1 MHSFNEKGE
10 VDEALERLLIE
21 YGPLIDRA
29 VAFVCRRYRFT
40 PDEAD
45 EFRSLVNQKLVDD
58 DGAVLRAFRG
68 NSTMATYLSSVIQ
81 HRAMD
86 YCNHLWGKWR
96 ASAEAERLGPLAV
109 ALEQLLY
116 RDGYTLDEALPI
128 LAAKHEGVTRASLH
142 ALAET
147 IPPRAPR
154 HREVPLEEGEAFART
169 GIESVEER
177 VVADERRRLAQHV
190 SALVSAELA
199 KIPDDD
205 LLVLQLRFEQEMTVP
220 QIARMLGRE
229 QKPLYRMIEKR
240 EREIGRGLERAGVRA
255 RDVLDLI
262 GHGESFLAFCFGNRR
277 PRPSIPG
284 DEKVVAQPEDLP

>member
-1 MHSFNEKGE
+1 M
-10 VDEALERLLIE
+10 DERLEQLLIE
-21 YGPLIDRA
+21 YRPLIERV

-45 EFRSLVNQKLVDD
+45 EFRSRVNFKLVDD

-68 NSTMATYLSSVIQ
+68 NSTMGTYLSSVIQ
-81 HRAMD
+81 HLAMD

-96 ASAEAERLGPLAV
+96 ATAEAERLGPLAV

-116 RDGYTLDEALPI
+116 RDGHTFDEALAT

-142 ALAET
+142 ALAER
-147 IPPRAPR
+147 IPPRVPR
-154 HREVPLEEGEAFART
+154 HREVALEEGEPFARA

-177 VVADERRRLAQHV
+177 VVADERRRLAQRV
-190 SALVSAELA
+190 SALVSEELA
-199 KIPDDD
+199 KLPDDD
-205 LLVLQLRFEQEMTVP
+205 RLVLQLRFEQEMTVA

-229 QKPLYRMIEKR
+229 QKLLYRTIEKR
-240 EREIGRGLERAGVRA
+240 EREIGRTLERAGVRA

-277 PRPSIPG
+277 PRPSKPG
-284 DEKVVAQPEDLP
+284 DEQVVAQSEDIP